1 MPVEV
6 KDALTLMIQF
16 GSLLVTLAGLVVTI
30 VLALNQN
37 KKK

>member
-1 MPVEV
+1 MEV
-6 KDALTLMIQF
+6 KDVLTLMIQF
-16 GSLLVTLAGLVVTI
+16 GSLLVALIGLVVTI